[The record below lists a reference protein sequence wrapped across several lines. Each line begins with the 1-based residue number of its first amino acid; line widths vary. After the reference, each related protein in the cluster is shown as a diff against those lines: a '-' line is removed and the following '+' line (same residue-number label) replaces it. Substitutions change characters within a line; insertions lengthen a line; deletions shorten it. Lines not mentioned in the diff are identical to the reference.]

1 MSHFR
6 KKATADLNL
15 YASFNIT
22 IALFQL
28 IALSSQ
34 QHDLEESFL
43 DIFVLPSSRRGG
55 GGVTHRDLPL
65 WYGILEFFN
74 ANIVRIFHRKK

>member
-22 IALFQL
+22 VALFQL
-28 IALSSQ
+28 IAPSSQ
-34 QHDLEESFL
+34 QHDLEESFF
-43 DIFVLPSSRRGG
+43 FVYFGVAVNSEEGG
-55 GGVTHRDLPL
+55 DT
-65 WYGILEFFN
+65 YGIFEFFN
-74 ANIVRIFHRKK
+74 ANIVHIFHRNN